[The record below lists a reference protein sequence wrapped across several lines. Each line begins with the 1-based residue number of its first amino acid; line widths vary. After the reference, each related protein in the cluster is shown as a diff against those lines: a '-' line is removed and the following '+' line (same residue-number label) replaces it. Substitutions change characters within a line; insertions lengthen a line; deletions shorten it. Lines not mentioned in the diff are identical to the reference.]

1 LHFRAISDSFKYH
14 EMHSQRVEGIDVK
27 ENFMAGDMLVM
38 SKSQMEQLAATF
50 GQQSQA
56 VQDVIRA
63 IQGGLDGTT
72 WQGNRADRFRQLW
85 DTEFRPNLMTLVDA
99 LGEHSTFIGRELQ
112 AGVTALD
119 TV

>member
-1 LHFRAISDSFKYH
+1 
-14 EMHSQRVEGIDVK
+14 MG
-27 ENFMAGDMLVM
+27 GDMLVM
-38 SKSQMEQLAATF
+38 SKSQMEQLGVTF
-50 GQQSQA
+50 GHQSQA
-56 VQDVIRA
+56 VQEVIRA
-63 IQGGLDGTT
+63 IQGAIDATT

-85 DTEFRPNLMTLVDA
+85 ETEFRPNLLNLVDA

>member
-1 LHFRAISDSFKYH
+1 
-14 EMHSQRVEGIDVK
+14 
-27 ENFMAGDMLVM
+27 MAGDMLVM
-38 SKSQMEQLAATF
+38 SKSQMEQLGVTF
-50 GQQSQA
+50 GQQGQA
-56 VQDVIRA
+56 VQEVIRT
-63 IQGGLDGTT
+63 IQGAIDGTT

-85 DTEFRPNLMTLVDA
+85 ETEFRPNLLGLVEA